1 MQHGDYYMQEISLSK
16 TYFFCIITVSEL
28 YRIVVFFR
36 FIAYS
41 GCISLHSPFFM
52 TRQQIVKRNT
62 WKVRLRKRRRKLLA
76 KCCVQN
82 KLRGWKKGCTWAGQL
97 EPFLLLSLIAQIFK
111 ILNNPMKMVTFYFSI
126 FISKE
131 NVKTIL
137 RCHYKLYLLPT
148 GIISLKSLHWYAPC
162 WETFTR

>member
-1 MQHGDYYMQEISLSK
+1 M
-16 TYFFCIITVSEL
+16 

-62 WKVRLRKRRRKLLA
+62 WKVRLRKRRRKCWQSVVC
-76 KCCVQN
+76 KISCVDEKRVVHELDN
-82 KLRGWKKGCTWAGQL
+82 SNHLCYGD
-97 EPFLLLSLIAQIFK
+97 SLPKYLQI
-111 ILNNPMKMVTFYFSI
+111 LVSPMNMVTFYFSI
-126 FISKE
+126 FNSKE

-137 RCHYKLYLLPT
+137 KCHYKLHLLPT

>member
-1 MQHGDYYMQEISLSK
+1 MARNEFRYANWEFPYFWRWNRWYNQGLK
-16 TYFFCIITVSEL
+16 THIFCYINNATWRLLHARNFFVQKIFFCIITVSEL

-41 GCISLHSPFFM
+41 GCISLHSPLFM

-97 EPFLLLSLIAQIFK
+97 EPSMLLSLITQIFNK
-111 ILNNPMKMVTFYFSI
+111 Y
-126 FISKE
+126 
-131 NVKTIL
+131 
-137 RCHYKLYLLPT
+137 
-148 GIISLKSLHWYAPC
+148 
-162 WETFTR
+162 

>member
-16 TYFFCIITVSEL
+16 KYFFCIITVSEL

-41 GCISLHSPFFM
+41 GCISLHSPLFM

-62 WKVRLRKRRRKLLA
+62 WKVRLRKRRRKCWQSVVC
-76 KCCVQN
+76 KISCVDEKRVVHELDN
-82 KLRGWKKGCTWAGQL
+82 SNHLCYWVWLSK
-97 EPFLLLSLIAQIFK
+97 FLQI
-111 ILNNPMKMVTFYFSI
+111 LVNPMQLVTFYFSI
-126 FISKE
+126 
-131 NVKTIL
+131 NVKTML